1 MQDVDFWLGPGLMK
15 CQNGSSYVGLLTS
28 SILGFAEKRAKKNIL
43 PKQLPNHGEL
53 TNRKIEHISSAFFS
67 RSKCPLLVVP
77 HPYQAGGTAQSSA
90 DRLRVA
96 ELSPGARRRPLTAGS
111 AWQTKGLPAIDSF
124 N

>member
-1 MQDVDFWLGPGLMK
+1 MGPAMLD
-15 CQNGSSYVGLLTS
+15 CLLRVS
-28 SILGFAEKRAKKNIL
+28 LDSPRKGQKKNIL